1 MHIRDQNQSLRF
13 FLLAQFI
20 VYTKVPIWVGSSKK
34 GVLKGWVGLGTFIL
48 KRACS
53 KGGTKEHMHTTILLP
68 CKNPNKLGY
77 LLCIDNP
84 QKGHNKRNQ
93 GVEIFRFF
101 FMMVVDVSQERDGCV
116 AILFYQ

>member
-1 MHIRDQNQSLRF
+1 MDIKCYHKLQD
-13 FLLAQFI
+13 
-20 VYTKVPIWVGSSKK
+20 YW
-34 GVLKGWVGLGTFIL
+34 
-48 KRACS
+48 
-53 KGGTKEHMHTTILLP
+53 EDILLP
-68 CKNPNKLGY
+68 RKYPNIVGY